1 MAGRLTTLL
10 KAFHERLFKYAWK
23 FGIIGLIGFL
33 IDFGIFNLLR
43 STLLDPARVPN
54 GTIWANVVSTVVATL
69 FTWFG
74 NRYWAFREHRRKN
87 FWLELT
93 EFAIT
98 SAIGLGITTLC
109 LFISHNVMGLTDTVS
124 DNISKNV
131 VGLILATLFRFLMY
145 RFLVFSPARKDGHSR
160 LQREAEARA
169 LDEAAVAAAIDPA
182 AAAFLE
188 ETAGA
193 VADVTPE
200 AALQSSPGGAPDR
213 LAAPRRDP

>member
-10 KAFHERLFKYAWK
+10 RAFHERLFKYAWK
-23 FGIIGLIGFL
+23 FGIVGLVGFVV
-33 IDFGIFNLLR
+33 DFAIFNILR
-43 STLLDPARVPN
+43 STVFDPTQVPN
-54 GTIWANVVSTVVATL
+54 GSIWANVVSTIIATL
-69 FTWFG
+69 VTWFG

-109 LFISHNVMGLTDTVS
+109 LFISHNLLGYTSQLA

-131 VGLILATLFRFLMY
+131 VGLILATAFRFLMY

-160 LQREAEARA
+160 LQKEAEDRA
-169 LDEAAVAAAIDPA
+169 LDEAAILAAIDPA
-182 AAAFLE
+182 AAPFVEDEAE
-188 ETAGA
+188 A
-193 VADVTPE
+193 VAEDAEDDV
-200 AALQSSPGGAPDR
+200 AAVDGKG
-213 LAAPRRDP
+213 